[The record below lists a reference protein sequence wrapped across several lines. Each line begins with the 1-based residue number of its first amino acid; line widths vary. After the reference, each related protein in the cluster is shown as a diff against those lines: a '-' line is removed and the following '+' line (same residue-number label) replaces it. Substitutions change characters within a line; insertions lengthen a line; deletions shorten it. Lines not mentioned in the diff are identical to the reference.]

1 MISSRA
7 QRRAAQLRSNYQKRR
22 QRRAIRDRV
31 LFPPPA
37 PIWPELPA
45 LASRR
50 RNASGQRLCRH
61 CGTIAAPGVTPGT
74 FGGRC
79 PACHGHIGSGAGYK
93 WPINIVAFG
102 DDLSTAFHP
111 LEVDPRITRKAFVGS
126 LDREGGRLPYPKWE
140 ADNYRDDYIRAL
152 EDHFQ
157 ELDADLWSSVDA
169 PKSER

>member
-1 MISSRA
+1 M
-7 QRRAAQLRSNYQKRR
+7 
-22 QRRAIRDRV
+22 
-31 LFPPPA
+31 
-37 PIWPELPA
+37 
-45 LASRR
+45 
-50 RNASGQRLCRH
+50 
-61 CGTIAAPGVTPGT
+61 
-74 FGGRC
+74 
-79 PACHGHIGSGAGYK
+79 
-93 WPINIVAFG
+93 AFG